1 MVNYFQPI
9 MKCVCCSFS
18 LGQQRAIHTPLQK
31 TQKQCLPQIRQS
43 PAELLFFCFES
54 HKKYRKH
61 GLCHRASFRKPESM
75 CEVEQEGDANTLS
88 TGGIL
93 GSSPGPSS
101 SGDWL
106 SLVTDN
112 TRFHFQVTRLSSY
125 HFSSA
130 FTLLS

>member
-1 MVNYFQPI
+1 MFV
-9 MKCVCCSFS
+9 VVSHVAS
-18 LGQQRAIHTPLQK
+18 RGQFTRLCIAEGAAAEDTENTVFTPNQAEPCRAVVFL
-31 TQKQCLPQIRQS
+31 
-43 PAELLFFCFES
+43 FCFES

-112 TRFHFQVTRLSSY
+112 TRFHFQVTRLSFY